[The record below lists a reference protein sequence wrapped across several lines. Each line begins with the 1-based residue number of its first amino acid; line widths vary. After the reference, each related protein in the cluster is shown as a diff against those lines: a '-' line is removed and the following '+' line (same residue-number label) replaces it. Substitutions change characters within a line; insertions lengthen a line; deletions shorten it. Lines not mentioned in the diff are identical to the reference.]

1 MSTYTLDFDS
11 TTVAPSAGFSGGL
24 LPDGEYAAKIDRWK
38 VFQNEDGSTTLA
50 TSYTITEGPHA
61 RRFVK
66 EKFTVAGGDAKRVA
80 RDRSRLAKLQ
90 VALGMPTEKDVD
102 SLVGDVTIKVGTL
115 KASGTYEAKN
125 VINDVMPSHG
135 GASLPVPAAAPG
147 ATKKVPGFMA
157 GKPKLA

>member
-50 TSYTITEGPHA
+50 TSYTITDGPHA

-102 SLVGDVTIKVGTL
+102 SLVGDVIIKVGVL
-115 KASGTYEAKN
+115 PAKGAFEAKN
-125 VINDVMPSHG
+125 VVNDVMPAG
-135 GASLPVPAAAPG
+135 GASLPVPAVAPG
-147 ATKKVPGFMA
+147 VAKKVPGFM
-157 GKPKLA
+157 GNKPKLA